1 MVDGSI
7 VGTLVR
13 LVVSLAVV
21 LLLLVFLARYLNRRQ
36 VGGSRGLGLPGR
48 RKPLADVE
56 VLSRH
61 GLSRG
66 SSLAVVRAGDRMLLV
81 GVTETS
87 VTVLRE
93 LEEEPEEPPQ
103 DAPQGFHQDV
113 AQGASPALLRDN
125 PHRLP
130 TGVPQDLPTGRP
142 VRPATGSFV
151 EALREWTT
159 RRG

>member
-1 MVDGSI
+1 MVDSSI
-7 VGTLVR
+7 LGTLVR

-21 LLLLVFLARYLNRRQ
+21 LLLLVFLARYLNKRQ
-36 VGGSRGLGLPGR
+36 LGGGRGVGLPGR

-66 SSLAVVRAGDRMLLV
+66 SSLAVVRAGGRLLLV

-87 VTVLRE
+87 VSVLRE
-93 LEEEPEEPPQ
+93 LEDQPEEL
-103 DAPQGFHQDV
+103 PQGLIQD
-113 AQGASPALLRDN
+113 
-125 PHRLP
+125 
-130 TGVPQDLPTGRP
+130 VPQDLPAGAP
-142 VRPATGSFV
+142 VRPAAGSFV

>member
-21 LLLLVFLARYLNRRQ
+21 LLLLVFLARYLNNRQLGGRRA
-36 VGGSRGLGLPGR
+36 VGLPGR

-66 SSLAVVRAGDRMLLV
+66 SSLAVVRAGGRLLLV

-93 LEEEPEEPPQ
+93 LDEQPEELTPGPLQ
-103 DAPQGFHQDV
+103 D
-113 AQGASPALLRDN
+113 
-125 PHRLP
+125 
-130 TGVPQDLPTGRP
+130 VPQDVLQDNPPRIATGTLQDLPAGRP
-142 VRPATGSFV
+142 ARPATGSFV
-151 EALREWTT
+151 EVLREWTT

>member
-13 LVVSLAVV
+13 LVVSLAIV
-21 LLLLVFLARYLNRRQ
+21 LLLLVFLARCLNKRQ
-36 VGGSRGLGLPGR
+36 LGGGRGVGLPGR
-48 RKPLADVE
+48 SKPLADVE

-66 SSLAVVRAGDRMLLV
+66 SSLAVVRAGGRLLLV

-87 VTVLRE
+87 VSVLRE
-93 LEEEPEEPPQ
+93 LEDQPEEPPQ
-103 DAPQGFHQDV
+103 D
-113 AQGASPALLRDN
+113 
-125 PHRLP
+125 
-130 TGVPQDLPTGRP
+130 VPQDLPAGVP
-142 VRPATGSFV
+142 VRPTTGSFV

>member
-21 LLLLVFLARYLNRRQ
+21 LLLLVFLARYLNNRQ
-36 VGGSRGLGLPGR
+36 LGGGRAVGLPGR

-66 SSLAVVRAGDRMLLV
+66 SSLAVVRAGGRLLLV

-93 LEEEPEEPPQ
+93 LDEQPEELTPGLLQ
-103 DAPQGFHQDV
+103 D
-113 AQGASPALLRDN
+113 
-125 PHRLP
+125 
-130 TGVPQDLPTGRP
+130 VPQDVLQEQPPAHRDRHPAGPAGRQARAFGHRL
-142 VRPATGSFV
+142 V
-151 EALREWTT
+151 
-159 RRG
+159 RRGAA

>member
-21 LLLLVFLARYLNRRQ
+21 PLLLVFLARYLNHRQ
-36 VGGSRGLGLPGR
+36 VGGGRGVGLPGR

-66 SSLAVVRAGDRMLLV
+66 SSLAVVRAGGRRLLV
-81 GVTETS
+81 GVTEPS

-93 LEEEPEEPPQ
+93 LEDEPEELPQ
-103 DAPQGFHQDV
+103 DGPQDV
-113 AQGASPALLRDN
+113 AQGVFPGLLPDN
-125 PHRLP
+125 SHRI
-130 TGVPQDLPTGRP
+130 PQDPPAARP
-142 VRPATGSFV
+142 VRPTTGSFV

>member
-21 LLLLVFLARYLNRRQ
+21 LLLLVVLARYLNKRQ
-36 VGGSRGLGLPGR
+36 LGGGRAVARPGR

-66 SSLAVVRAGDRMLLV
+66 SSLAVVRAGGRLLLV

-93 LEEEPEEPPQ
+93 LDEQPEEPTPS
-103 DAPQGFHQDV
+103 PLQDV
-113 AQGASPALLRDN
+113 PRDVLQDN
-125 PHRLP
+125 P
-130 TGVPQDLPTGRP
+130 TGLLQDLPAGTP
-142 VRPATGSFV
+142 VRSATGSFV

>member
-21 LLLLVFLARYLNRRQ
+21 LLLLMVLARYLNKRQ
-36 VGGSRGLGLPGR
+36 LGGGRGVALPGR

-66 SSLAVVRAGDRMLLV
+66 SSLAVVRAGGRLLLV

-87 VTVLRE
+87 VSVLRE
-93 LEEEPEEPPQ
+93 LEDQPEELPQ
-103 DAPQGFHQDV
+103 D
-113 AQGASPALLRDN
+113 
-125 PHRLP
+125 
-130 TGVPQDLPTGRP
+130 VPQDLPQDLPVGVP
-142 VRPATGSFV
+142 VRPAAGSFV

>member
-21 LLLLVFLARYLNRRQ
+21 LLLLVFLARYLNNRQ
-36 VGGSRGLGLPGR
+36 LGGGRAVGRPGR

-66 SSLAVVRAGDRMLLV
+66 SSLAVVRAGGRLLLV

-93 LEEEPEEPPQ
+93 LDEQPEELTPGRLQDVPQ
-103 DAPQGFHQDV
+103 DVLQ
-113 AQGASPALLRDN
+113 DN
-125 PHRLP
+125 PPRTA
-130 TGVPQDLPTGRP
+130 TGTPQDLPAGRP
-142 VRPATGSFV
+142 ARPATGSFV
-151 EALREWTT
+151 EVLREWTT

>member
-21 LLLLVFLARYLNRRQ
+21 LLLLVFLARYLNNRQ
-36 VGGSRGLGLPGR
+36 LGSGRAVGLPGR

-66 SSLAVVRAGDRMLLV
+66 SSLAVVRAGGRLLLV

-93 LEEEPEEPPQ
+93 LDEQPEELTPGLVQDVPQ
-103 DAPQGFHQDV
+103 DDVHDRHPRLATGF
-113 AQGASPALLRDN
+113 
-125 PHRLP
+125 
-130 TGVPQDLPTGRP
+130 PQDLPAGRP
-142 VRPATGSFV
+142 VPSATGSFV

>member
-7 VGTLVR
+7 VGTLLR

-21 LLLLVFLARYLNRRQ
+21 LLLLVFLARYLNNRQ
-36 VGGSRGLGLPGR
+36 LGGGRPVGRPGR
-48 RKPLADVE
+48 RKPLAHVE

-66 SSLAVVRAGDRMLLV
+66 SSLAVVRAGALLLLV

-93 LEEEPEEPPQ
+93 LEEQPEELTPGLVQ
-103 DAPQGFHQDV
+103 D
-113 AQGASPALLRDN
+113 
-125 PHRLP
+125 
-130 TGVPQDLPTGRP
+130 VPQDDRQDNPQRIATGLPQDPAAGRP
-142 VRPATGSFV
+142 VRSTNGSFV

>member
-21 LLLLVFLARYLNRRQ
+21 LLLLVFLARYLNNRQ
-36 VGGSRGLGLPGR
+36 LGGGRGVGLPGR

-61 GLSRG
+61 GRIRC
-66 SSLAVVRAGDRMLLV
+66 SSLAVVRAGGRLLLV

-87 VTVLRE
+87 VTVMRE
-93 LEEEPEEPPQ
+93 LEDQPEEPPQ
-103 DAPQGFHQDV
+103 D
-113 AQGASPALLRDN
+113 
-125 PHRLP
+125 
-130 TGVPQDLPTGRP
+130 VPQDLPAGVP
-142 VRPATGSFV
+142 VRPAAGSFV

>member
-21 LLLLVFLARYLNRRQ
+21 LLLLVFLARYLNHRQ
-36 VGGSRGLGLPGR
+36 PGGGRAVGRPGR

-66 SSLAVVRAGDRMLLV
+66 SSLAVVRAGALLLLV

-93 LEEEPEEPPQ
+93 LEQQPEEPPPGLLQ
-103 DAPQGFHQDV
+103 DIPQDV
-113 AQGASPALLRDN
+113 LQDTL
-125 PHRLP
+125 PHVA
-130 TGVPQDLPTGRP
+130 TGLPQDLAAGRP
-142 VRPATGSFV
+142 VRSATGSFV

>member
-1 MVDGSI
+1 MVDGSL

-21 LLLLVFLARYLNRRQ
+21 LLLLVFLARYLNHRQ
-36 VGGSRGLGLPGR
+36 GGTGRGVALTGR
-48 RKPLADVE
+48 RKPAAPVE

-66 SSLAVVRAGDRMLLV
+66 SSLAVVRAGGQLLLV

-87 VTVLRE
+87 VSVLRE
-93 LEEEPEEPPQ
+93 LEEEPEPVDPPQ
-103 DAPQGFHQDV
+103 DVPAGPV
-113 AQGASPALLRDN
+113 AGPA
-125 PHRLP
+125 
-130 TGVPQDLPTGRP
+130 
-142 VRPATGSFV
+142 GSLGSVV
-151 EALREWTT
+151 ELLREWTT

>member
-1 MVDGSI
+1 M
-7 VGTLVR
+7 
-13 LVVSLAVV
+13 
-21 LLLLVFLARYLNRRQ
+21 
-36 VGGSRGLGLPGR
+36 PGR
-48 RKPLADVE
+48 RKPLAGVE

-66 SSLAVVRAGDRMLLV
+66 SSLAVVRAGGRLLLV

-93 LEEEPEEPPQ
+93 LEEQPEEL
-103 DAPQGFHQDV
+103 
-113 AQGASPALLRDN
+113 SPD
-125 PHRLP
+125 
-130 TGVPQDLPTGRP
+130 VPQDGPQRITPDVLQDLPAGIPQDLAAGTP
-142 VRPATGSFV
+142 VRPTAGSFV